1 MTNNWKKIL
10 NELSY
15 RVSTGIPDLR
25 NEQHL
30 MKLWDILKEH
40 NWPVDARVEL
50 LKRLDEQGKERPCPI
65 CEAAQCQQGQTTA
78 NTGCISKSGG
88 GKQTSGQ
95 EEPTDK
101 KPKGEEEPTDKKPKG
116 EEEPQ
121 VEKNQNQE
129 RWDEVRES
137 EQSNVEFEIEKNSVI
152 GDIDSGDNKVKQ
164 DMLTHGFKGYNEA
177 TGKKPAK
184 GSAGSAFGEIVS
196 GQGVKMLFNENKTA
210 EELAEDMYQQFG
222 ETKLA
227 EEQSETSLPKS
238 AYPDHINDAVSKA
251 IGNGTKK
258 KPEFPDDYKK
268 AMKEKAK
275 YSKCIIAARSAKVKH
290 KNAVDAAEKAKE
302 AGNYGTTERVEDF
315 YGADD
320 SMKAMTDE
328 LDKAK
333 ANGKKVQV
341 VIPPSETPILVDPD
355 DLKDFIQDGPNDG
368 YNASDTAIFTF
379 DEEGN
384 VICHFDSDK
393 IDVNNIQDNST
404 IIKEGKA
411 FEEHIEKSDL
421 PEETKKEC
429 VKVITD
435 INNQITEIED
445 NYKKQAIPIADV
457 LVNEVG
463 IDKLTEVA
471 DTFDDTLNRPKTG
484 NIDSAMFSKKGELRE
499 EYKEY
504 LPKDADPDNLTT
516 AQKIEAI
523 TKKVAAGKGSTS
535 DVKVVQ
541 KLGLAIQDK
550 YPDQKGVDVKKN
562 ISEMRKKVVNLQRE
576 RVELLNKKGSVEVD
590 GTPIPVGDYVES
602 QEAVRGL
609 SLYLMDEIQYE
620 EGNAKSLKGIV
631 KKNMG
636 GVEVT
641 GKELRKCIGVKNSKD
656 FQKRFEARE
665 REKLQTDKKGNI
677 TGKEVFA
684 YFVNPETG
692 EEIEIGS
699 KHYRSK
705 GGSTDKTSNTLKF
718 SPDLQKCF
726 KSGKKQ

>member
-1 MTNNWKKIL
+1 MPHGN
-10 NELSY
+10 
-15 RVSTGIPDLR
+15 
-25 NEQHL
+25 
-30 MKLWDILKEH
+30 LK
-40 NWPVDARVEL
+40 
-50 LKRLDEQGKERPCPI
+50 
-65 CEAAQCQQGQTTA
+65 
-78 NTGCISKSGG
+78 
-88 GKQTSGQ
+88 
-95 EEPTDK
+95 
-101 KPKGEEEPTDKKPKG
+101 
-116 EEEPQ
+116 

-129 RWDEVRES
+129 RWDEVKES
-137 EQSNVEFEIEKNSVI
+137 EQSNVEFKIEKNSVI

-164 DMLTHGFKGYNEA
+164 DMLTHGFGGYQKA

-184 GSAGSAFGEIVS
+184 GSAGSAFQEIVS
-196 GQGVKMLFNENKTA
+196 GQGVKMLFNENKTS
-210 EELAEDMYQQFG
+210 EELAEDIYQQFG
-222 ETKLA
+222 ETELA
-227 EEQSETSLPKS
+227 NEQSETSLPNS

-251 IGNGTKK
+251 IGNGTQK

-302 AGNYGTTERVEDF
+302 AGNYGTTERVKDF

-411 FEEHIEKSDL
+411 YKEHIDKSDL

-429 VKVITD
+429 AKIVD
-435 INNQITEIED
+435 DYNNQITEIED
-445 NYKKQAIPIADV
+445 NYTKQAIPIADV
-457 LVNEVG
+457 LVKEVG
-463 IDKLTEVA
+463 IDKLMEVV
-471 DTFDDTLNRPKTG
+471 DDYDDTLNRPKTG
-484 NIDSAMFSKKGELRE
+484 NIDSAMFSKKGELRDD
-499 EYKEY
+499 YKKY
-504 LPKDADPDNLTT
+504 LPKDADLDNLTT
-516 AQKIEAI
+516 AQKVEAI
-523 TKKVAAGKGSTS
+523 TKKVAAGEGTKS
-535 DVKVVQ
+535 DVKVVE
-541 KLGLAIQDK
+541 KLGLGIQNK
-550 YPDQKGVDVKKN
+550 YPEQEGVDVKKN
-562 ISEMRKKVVNLQRE
+562 ISEMRKKVVNLQRKRIDE
-576 RVELLNKKGSVEVD
+576 LNKKGSVEVD
-590 GTPIPVGDYVES
+590 GTPIPVGDFVES
-602 QEAVRGL
+602 QETIRGL

-620 EGNAKSLKGIV
+620 EGNPKSLKGIV

-641 GKELRKCIGVKNSKD
+641 GKELRHCIGVKNSKD
-656 FQKRFEARE
+656 YQKRFEAVE
-665 REKLQTDKKGNI
+665 REKLMTDRKGNI

-692 EEIEIGS
+692 KKIEVGS
-699 KHYRSK
+699 SVYRSK
-705 GGSTDKTSNTLKF
+705 VGSTGKSSKTKSF
-718 SPDLQKCF
+718 GPDMQKCF
-726 KSGKKQ
+726 KTGKKQ